1 MTLCFYFVS
10 RPPGAF
16 ASTTGTGRHFA
27 NVLPAAAPQDW
38 KKRSGQSVAK
48 SIAFAELRATRKPRL
63 LLRFDG
69 SLLLRFADR
78 QLSGLFLQLPPR
90 FTRLEPLDR
99 SPLVTLAHGSE
110 TASSPLH
117 RPSQKLRS
125 LILAAAISA
134 HRSARASAPAP
145 SEQDLD
151 QNAVGCGETA
161 LCVAATH
168 GSLENQCR
176 ELCDWY
182 MAGA

>member
-16 ASTTGTGRHFA
+16 ASTTGTGRHFT

-78 QLSGLFLQLPPR
+78 QLPGLFLQLPPR
-90 FTRLEPLDR
+90 FTRFEPLDH
-99 SPLVTLAHGSE
+99 SPPVIGAHESE
-110 TASSPLH
+110 TANSLFH
-117 RPSQKLRS
+117 QPSQKPRS
-125 LILAAAISA
+125 PQHAAAAFFRRSSPTSA
-134 HRSARASAPAP
+134 LFPIVQASDKIAIDCDAR
-145 SEQDLD
+145 
-151 QNAVGCGETA
+151 A

-168 GSLENQCR
+168 GSPENQCL
-176 ELCDWY
+176 ELRDS
-182 MAGA
+182 